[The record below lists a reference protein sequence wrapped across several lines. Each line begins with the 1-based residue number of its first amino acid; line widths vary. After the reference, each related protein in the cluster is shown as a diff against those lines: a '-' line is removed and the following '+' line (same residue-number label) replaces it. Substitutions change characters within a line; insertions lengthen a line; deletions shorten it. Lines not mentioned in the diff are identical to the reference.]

1 MRFAA
6 LPSVGYGIDQRN
18 ARIKLG
24 KVLATL
30 DQKFA
35 EAYDLASRIFPVNH
49 GKPIKNPQ
57 DAICGNPDG
66 LIGNLI
72 IFGNAIARLPC
83 V

>member
-18 ARIKLG
+18 ARIELG

-35 EAYDLASRIFPVNH
+35 EA
-49 GKPIKNPQ
+49 
-57 DAICGNPDG
+57 
-66 LIGNLI
+66 
-72 IFGNAIARLPC
+72 
-83 V
+83 